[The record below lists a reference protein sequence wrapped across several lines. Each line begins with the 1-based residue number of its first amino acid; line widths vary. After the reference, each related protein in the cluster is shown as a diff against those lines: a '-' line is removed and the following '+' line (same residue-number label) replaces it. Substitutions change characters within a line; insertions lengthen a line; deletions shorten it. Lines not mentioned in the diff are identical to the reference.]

1 MDDGRGA
8 GLNDRL
14 TMVQPESPPP
24 MQTKPKMVSRDPAPG
39 GPRRRRQRD
48 PQPALGY
55 LKGSEL
61 WAAWERLAALDRDL
75 AALQPRLPLVPL
87 KLDRQVL
94 VVTAGSAAV
103 AARLRQF
110 EPRLIQGLRARGWL
124 VNRIRFRA
132 IAIHDAPVSP
142 PSRPKAPVPTVVV
155 DRIAAAEDADLPPA
169 LREAMQAFV
178 RRQRSYRTG

>member
-1 MDDGRGA
+1 
-8 GLNDRL
+8 
-14 TMVQPESPPP
+14 

-55 LKGSEL
+55 LKGSE
-61 WAAWERLAALDRDL
+61 RLAALDRDL
-75 AALQPRLPLVPL
+75 AALQPGLPLVAL

-110 EPRLIQGLRARGWL
+110 EPRLILPLSLSADHRVIDGALAT
-124 VNRIRFRA
+124 RFNVYLA
-132 IAIHDAPVSP
+132 QLL
-142 PSRPKAPVPTVVV
+142 
-155 DRIAAAEDADLPPA
+155 AD
-169 LREAMQAFV
+169 M
-178 RRQRSYRTG
+178 RRVLL